1 MLKASRSFLGSLR
14 TRRED
19 FVDRL
24 AIRLFFF
31 VTRRAP
37 LPILWEFRRELRTA
51 ITERFIEEGEKV
63 EGDEHATEVLSI
75 LCR

>member
-1 MLKASRSFLGSLR
+1 MLKAYRSFVGSLR

-37 LPILWEFRRELRTA
+37 LTILWEFRKELRLA
-51 ITERFIEEGEKV
+51 IQERLAEDIEPAERDDRPANE
-63 EGDEHATEVLSI
+63 LSI